1 MNEIRHRDAVFDPAF
16 REDLRFWVRT
26 NPRMA
31 LKVLRLVDAVLRDP
45 FDGLGKPEPLRHS
58 LAGMWSRRID
68 KENRL
73 VYQVEDERVRFF
85 AARYHY

>member
-1 MNEIRHRDAVFDPAF
+1 MKDGQRRDAVFDPVF
-16 REDLRFWVRT
+16 REDLEFRVRT
-26 NPRMA
+26 NPRTA

-45 FDGLGKPEPLRHS
+45 FDGLGKPEPLRQR
-58 LAGMWSRRID
+58 LAGTWSRRID

-73 VYQVEDERVRFF
+73 VYQVDDDRVYFL

>member
-1 MNEIRHRDAVFDPAF
+1 MNKDRGREAVFSTVF
-16 REDLRFWVRT
+16 LRDLVYWT
-26 NPRMA
+26 KANPRMA
-31 LKVLRLVDAVLRDP
+31 LKVLRLVNAILRDP
-45 FDGLGKPEPLRHS
+45 FDGLGKPEPLRHG

-73 VYQVEDERVRFF
+73 VYQVEDERVRFL

>member
-1 MNEIRHRDAVFDPAF
+1 MTAHTNRDAVFDPTF
-16 REDLRFWVRT
+16 REDLKFWVRT
-26 NPRMA
+26 NPRTA

-45 FDGLGKPEPLRHS
+45 FDGLGKPEPLRHQ
-58 LAGMWSRRID
+58 LAGTWSRRID

-73 VYQVEDERVRFF
+73 VYQVNDDRVYFL

>member
-1 MNEIRHRDAVFDPAF
+1 MKDGRRRDAVFDPAF

-26 NPRMA
+26 NPRTA
-31 LKVLRLVDAVLRDP
+31 LKVLGLADAALRDP
-45 FDGLGKPEPLRHS
+45 FDGLGKPEPLRHR
-58 LAGMWSRRID
+58 LAGTWSRRID

-73 VYQVEDERVRFF
+73 VYQADDDRVYFL

>member
-1 MNEIRHRDAVFDPAF
+1 MKDGQRRDAVFDPAF
-16 REDLRFWVRT
+16 REDLEFRVRT
-26 NPRMA
+26 NPRTA

-45 FDGLGKPEPLRHS
+45 FDGPGKPEPLRHR
-58 LAGMWSRRID
+58 LADTWSRRID

-73 VYQVEDERVRFF
+73 VYQVDDDRVYFL